1 MGKNTVFGYRKSLPC
16 AAAVAASLVV
26 TSCAAIS
33 APAGGGPGIEFG
45 ATAEEYR
52 DAFDEI
58 EPIHL
63 YAQTPGPQGSF
74 VSDKMEVYYDAV
86 TEWSGGKVTFEIFY
100 ANAIAGATEI
110 DDALGDGRTD
120 IDGFA
125 PANQPAEYPAVNTLI
140 NASFLGDMSPL
151 AGILQSHAWLLES
164 AYATDEV
171 AQEFED
177 NDMHLLMP
185 SYNGGGMALLCTD
198 EARTLDQL
206 RGRQIAAAGRTQGA
220 QISGLGAIPVSASYS
235 ELYESLQRGVVD
247 CTATSIQNAVL
258 GGYLDITPEVIIEP
272 EAGFALTFG
281 SVALNQNRWERLP
294 LLVRQ
299 LLFDRLDV
307 FLETNIR
314 TAWEAMVQ
322 GVHTIQ
328 DAGGTISD
336 FAPDARDRLRT
347 VNAEQLETLKNSSAL
362 EDAASS
368 LTQWSDTADR
378 WSVLVRELGYDETMT
393 YTEFADFYDDDAV
406 DLGPYVEAVFDEIL
420 LAHRPTAP
428 QDDA

>member
-1 MGKNTVFGYRKSLPC
+1 MFDYRKALPC
-16 AAAVAASLVV
+16 AAVVATALVV
-26 TSCAAIS
+26 TSCAAVGTQ
-33 APAGGGPGIEFG
+33 AGGGDGIDFG
-45 ATAEEYR
+45 ASAQQYR
-52 DAFDEI
+52 DAFDDI

-74 VSDKMEVYYDAV
+74 VSDKMEIYYDAV

-125 PANQPAEYPAVNTLI
+125 AANQPAEYPAINTLI

-164 AYATDEV
+164 AYGTEEV

-198 EARTLDQL
+198 ETQSLDQL

-220 QISGLGAIPVSASYS
+220 QITGLGAIPVSASYS

-258 GGYLDITPEVIIEP
+258 GGYLGITPEVVIDP

-314 TAWEAMVQ
+314 TSWDAMVQ
-322 GVHTIQ
+322 GVHAIQ
-328 DAGGTISD
+328 DAGGTITE
-336 FAPDARDRLRT
+336 FAPDARERLQT
-347 VNAEQLETLKNSSAL
+347 VNETQLEALKASTAL
-362 EDAASS
+362 EDSSAS
-368 LTQWSDTADR
+368 LTEWSENAARWSDI
-378 WSVLVRELGYDETMT
+378 VRDLGYDDTMT
-393 YTEFADFYDDDAV
+393 YPEFANFYDDDAV
-406 DLGPYVEAVFDEIL
+406 DLEPYVDAVFDEIL
-420 LAHRPTAP
+420 LPHRPSAP
-428 QDDA
+428 ESEA